1 VRNRLGTVL
10 LLLVVMAVASVGV
23 LYAAGD
29 GAASPAARSTLSTAA
44 PAQTGRQ
51 LTPGQAPLAAACAP
65 GATYSPACDVNHDG
79 VMDVVDVQL
88 TAGRWGQTGTYVAG
102 AAPPC
107 FDNANRYV
115 DCGNGTVTDTVTGLV
130 WLKDANCYNDT
141 YAGANTWAATLQD
154 GMCGLTDNSSPGDW
168 RLPTKAEWEA
178 TEARASALG
187 CTADFGNGPA
197 LTNTPGT
204 GCYNAGP
211 QPFTGV
217 QTVYHSSTANEVN
230 PANNWWTDI
239 AFGNMQHDAKI
250 NGKSVWPVR
259 SAK

>member
-1 VRNRLGTVL
+1 MRNRLGTVL
-10 LLLVVMAVASVGV
+10 LLLVVLAVASVGV

-29 GAASPAARSTLSTAA
+29 GAASVAA
-44 PAQTGRQ
+44 PATVSSAAPGQTGWQ
-51 LTPGQAPLAAACAP
+51 LATDRAPLAGPCAP
-65 GATYSPACDVNHDG
+65 GGSYDPVCDVNHDG
-79 VMDVVDVQL
+79 VMDVLDVQL

-107 FDNANRYV
+107 FDDANRYV

-130 WLKDANCYNDT
+130 WLKDANCYNNT
-141 YAGANTWAATLQD
+141 YAAANAWAATLQD

-178 TEARASALG
+178 TEARAIALG
-187 CTADFGNGPA
+187 CTDFGSGGPA

-211 QPFTGV
+211 QPFIGV
-217 QTVYHSSTANEVN
+217 QVVYYSSTANEVN
-230 PANNWWTDI
+230 PANAWWTDI
-239 AFGNMQHDAKI
+239 QFGNMQHDAKAG
-250 NGKSVWPVR
+250 GKSVWPVR
-259 SAK
+259 SAN